1 MKFTQKQLLQIIKE
15 EIAAVLSEASDRD
28 IDDAIKDLLGS
39 TESAGIKEIVEDLP
53 MYGND
58 SDKQGI
64 EEELEELI
72 EKGEVVKFE
81 DDRDGEIM
89 YKLA

>member
-1 MKFTQKQLLQIIKE
+1 MKFTLEQITQIIKE
-15 EIAAVLSEASDRD
+15 EIASVLNEASDRD

-39 TESAGIKEIVEDLP
+39 TESAGIDEIVEDLP

-58 SDKQGI
+58 SDRQDI

-72 EKGEVVKFE
+72 EKEEVVKFE
-81 DDRDGEIM
+81 DDEDGEIM

>member
-1 MKFTQKQLLQIIKE
+1 MKFTLEQITQIIKE
-15 EIAAVLSEASDRD
+15 EIAAVLSEASPRD

-58 SDKQGI
+58 SDEQDIK
-64 EEELEELI
+64 EELQELI

-81 DDRDGEIM
+81 DDKDGEIM

>member
-1 MKFTQKQLLQIIKE
+1 MKFTLEQITQIIKE